1 MLIPFPWS
9 SPAPRSDLSTLN
21 GYRQTWPFRAATD
34 RMASGV
40 AMSGWSLVG
49 IRDARGALI
58 RNHDIQFAPPALR
71 QKMLDALPPEQIQ
84 AVSTHPLLS
93 MLRSGNPWIVGISLM
108 EMTQI
113 YIDLTGKAFWLLERK
128 QVGNLS
134 IPYRAWPLPPHW
146 IQQLP
151 TPGTPYYEVHFPNSL
166 QRIAETDVL
175 RFHRPDVLNPYMQ
188 GNGLGSS
195 LGDVDNFMRFASEFL
210 SSHFYN
216 RAIPPFIGMIQGIGE
231 EGLKKLQARFFEEQ
245 QGQFKGGKPFFINR
259 EMKVSELSQRF
270 DSMQLVELLHY
281 GRDSFQQTYAIPPE
295 LLGILTNANRC
306 LDDKT
311 ECLTKRGWLHH
322 LDLTE
327 QDEIAT
333 IHPDT
338 EKLEYHR
345 PTAILR
351 YPYEG
356 PLHYWKTRRIDFACT
371 PNHRLRYRASQ
382 SAKYWRTEQSDVVA
396 QGRTAIRWRV
406 TSAGYTGS
414 ETVVRIPQ
422 SAYVG
427 PGMRGHDPGVDGYAI
442 PVNDFAPFLGYWL
455 AEGSLSP
462 AHLKRYDVSLSQRPD
477 GPHALAMQEAF
488 NAIGMGEVRVY
499 TQENRIVNGPSWPMN
514 TYHVSSKSL
523 CEWLRDE
530 TGGLQ
535 HERRIPS
542 CVFDWPMEAQQAL
555 LFAYR
560 DGDGTV
566 FNVRGSFT
574 TVTCSQALADD
585 MQRLALHI
593 GWRATIKMDRPAGL
607 REIHGRESEC
617 RAYWRV
623 TFSHREQAG
632 LTPQRDLSIG
642 HYSGTVWCVDVPNHL
657 FITRRNGKV
666 AVHGNSTVAVANYV
680 HSRWNLVPRLE
691 FIRATFQERLV
702 PLYDPRLII
711 TYASP
716 VEEDSDFYKS
726 VMDMHEWAFSED
738 ELRAMAGKGPEA
750 GGAGK
755 VHRFPAKSWFGTIPM
770 AAAQG
775 PASAGLSAKAQKIRA
790 QQSPTR
796 RTGTDD

>member
-1 MLIPFPWS
+1 MARWRERVKFAARALAGRADDMLIPFPWS

-295 LLGILTNANRC
+295 LLGILTNANR
-306 LDDKT
+306 
-311 ECLTKRGWLHH
+311 
-322 LDLTE
+322 
-327 QDEIAT
+327 
-333 IHPDT
+333 
-338 EKLEYHR
+338 
-345 PTAILR
+345 
-351 YPYEG
+351 
-356 PLHYWKTRRIDFACT
+356 
-371 PNHRLRYRASQ
+371 
-382 SAKYWRTEQSDVVA
+382 
-396 QGRTAIRWRV
+396 
-406 TSAGYTGS
+406 
-414 ETVVRIPQ
+414 
-422 SAYVG
+422 
-427 PGMRGHDPGVDGYAI
+427 
-442 PVNDFAPFLGYWL
+442 
-455 AEGSLSP
+455 
-462 AHLKRYDVSLSQRPD
+462 
-477 GPHALAMQEAF
+477 
-488 NAIGMGEVRVY
+488 
-499 TQENRIVNGPSWPMN
+499 
-514 TYHVSSKSL
+514 
-523 CEWLRDE
+523 
-530 TGGLQ
+530 
-535 HERRIPS
+535 
-542 CVFDWPMEAQQAL
+542 
-555 LFAYR
+555 
-560 DGDGTV
+560 
-566 FNVRGSFT
+566 
-574 TVTCSQALADD
+574 
-585 MQRLALHI
+585 
-593 GWRATIKMDRPAGL
+593 
-607 REIHGRESEC
+607 
-617 RAYWRV
+617 
-623 TFSHREQAG
+623 
-632 LTPQRDLSIG
+632 
-642 HYSGTVWCVDVPNHL
+642 
-657 FITRRNGKV
+657 
-666 AVHGNSTVAVANYV
+666 STVAVANYV